1 MGLAAGIAGVHQDDV
16 AGMGFAD
23 DALNDFV
30 CAGIHPVEGIGVPLD
45 GGVSQAVGDAEHP
58 FVEVSVGEAD
68 QIGLFARQLGQ
79 DVIRLGDLLP
89 DFLLA
94 VGAVIVVPVAVTSDF
109 IVHVGRKSV

>member
-1 MGLAAGIAGVHQDDV
+1 RVL
-16 AGMGFAD
+16 FRS
-23 DALNDFV
+23 
-30 CAGIHPVEGIGVPLD
+30 PVEGIGVPLD
-45 GGVSQAVGDAEHP
+45 GGVFQAVGDAERQ

-94 VGAVIVVPVAVTSDF
+94 VGAVIVVPVAVTADF
-109 IVHVGRKSV
+109 IVHVDDPFDDVRVPLRPGGG